1 MFYNTIWCSSIAA
14 TMDKNAE
21 WFEGDN
27 LVSEQQ
33 ENQNWLYKLGDIE
46 NFSIYNSQN
55 VGLGKILNSIKSN
68 ITPIVAISK
77 IMLDTKGS

>member
-1 MFYNTIWCSSIAA
+1 MIVLQHTIWCSSIAA
-14 TMDKNAE
+14 TMVKNAE

-46 NFSIYNSQN
+46 NLSI
-55 VGLGKILNSIKSN
+55 
-68 ITPIVAISK
+68 
-77 IMLDTKGS
+77 